1 VTRIKAAR
9 LLTDLVDPK
18 NVIIVLCLLIGAHY
32 GWSGIGW
39 STAAIF
45 FCAVVPI
52 VFIVLTSDT
61 RTFADRHVPE
71 RARRMVVI
79 PVIVLSVLT
88 CLTLMVVGGAPA
100 PILSMVGAMLA
111 TLAVLWPVTKYTK
124 ISFHT
129 AVLTGALAMLGLLYG
144 PWWILS
150 AALVPLVA
158 WSRAQL
164 QDHTPVQTVA
174 GAVLGAVVAGPV
186 FLLGL

>member
-1 VTRIKAAR
+1 MTRIKTAR

-18 NVIIVLCLLIGAHY
+18 NVITALCLLIGAHY
-32 GWSGIGW
+32 GWTGVGW
-39 STAAIF
+39 GLAAIV
-45 FCAVVPI
+45 FCAAIPI
-52 VFIVLTSDT
+52 AFIILTEKE
-61 RTFADRHVPE
+61 RTWANRHVPD
-71 RARRMVVI
+71 RARRMIVI

-144 PWWILS
+144 PWWIFS
-150 AALVPLVA
+150 ATLVPLVA

-164 QDHTPVQTVA
+164 KDHTPAQTVA